1 MSTSADHRAEA
12 LAALRLIQGADN
24 PVAEMSSASE
34 ATAHALLA
42 VEARLGQVV
51 EQQRIANT
59 IAAFQSGVVAPSEYD
74 RAAAA
79 ARQLLNLPK
88 EQPFT

>member
-1 MSTSADHRAEA
+1 MPIQDGPYSHRDEAARLLRGTYADAETT
-12 LAALRLIQGADN
+12 AA
-24 PVAEMSSASE
+24 

-42 VEARLGQVV
+42 IEQRLGEHVV
-51 EQQRIANT
+51 QQKLANT

-79 ARQLLNLPK
+79 ARQLLSLPK